1 MKKFLGKKIFNL
13 LKRVIKKKEFIPK
26 IVLAESITLKIFVNF
41 DENPEEI
48 SDKFLKVIPFDLV
61 KEELTLNRKR
71 VTGFNHEKIMIFE
84 LKLKK
89 KKHTSTFLESFKTK
103 LSNDLKLQLLNTLEE
118 RMDEECNFYI
128 RLNKQELIYHDRYA
142 LTTDGICLHIR
153 IHVATYPK
161 RRENALLEMSNYL
174 SS

>member
-1 MKKFLGKKIFNL
+1 
-13 LKRVIKKKEFIPK
+13 
-26 IVLAESITLKIFVNF
+26 VLAELITLKIFVDI
-41 DENPEEI
+41 DENPQEI

-61 KEELTLNRKR
+61 KEKLLLNRKR
-71 VTGFNHEKIMIFE
+71 VTGFNHEKIVIFE

-89 KKHTSTFLESFKTK
+89 KKHTSAFLENFKAK
-103 LSNDLKLQLLNTLEE
+103 LSNELKLQLLNTLEE

-128 RLNKQELIYHDRYA
+128 RLSKPELIYHDRYA

-161 RRENALLEMSNYL
+161 RRENALQEMRNYL
-174 SS
+174 TSET